1 MSTLGSTLEYIVNHV
16 FLPPKLPQ
24 KDDYTIA
31 NEEYLCKIVHQSAS
45 KYFRSQNIAQDK
57 VAMWKAIIDMLD
69 NLMKCHAQEGL
80 TAEGIE
86 YALGE
91 MKEGSVLAYLI
102 REQNAGVI
110 FRKLPNEVIYE
121 AFEVRPSNEAVMS
134 VPGKLSCSYPG
145 PAISIPLEHF
155 ENPYFLHELSSFL
168 VQMDSDTL
176 DSVATT
182 NKAGSEVV
190 EERDSAHPRYIT
202 SLLTGILHG
211 IGKPAQVSRISKR
224 IADEVLWDD
233 ARTPWRR
240 SMIWLVIRV
249 AIQTYFARIDDNWVS
264 AECKSF
270 IIFLMCDILEHT
282 CNAQR
287 DMSNDLLFC
296 MRAKIAIRVTKLDS
310 SSAPKFLLNRAKEV
324 SQAVENLL
332 RMRWNDVQKAQAQ
345 SPPWDPKSLK
355 TWAEADTRLTLPNS
369 RRYIE
374 KVLQRQSHT
383 TIPIE
388 FGPNCYPRHLRNL
401 TWFETCTTKA
411 MQDAFESEPFVAL
424 ADIELSV
431 QNNLD
436 DWLSRHI
443 SEPMLP
449 SALFDVVRGYLTEA
463 KNRYL
468 LPEDKYIMV
477 VTLFDLWIALDKA
490 VVRDIPLLAEFSPEV
505 PTALFE
511 HLLLQKTSNINR
523 LINIHRYL
531 DSRHSKS
538 KYGSVFT
545 EPSHAESFAVKFFN
559 QSPELQKVKEDI
571 EKSAQVKRDKKRE
584 EYAQKRKEHKEK
596 TDRARQL
603 SCTYVNTAHGPP
615 QHSRKC
621 ERCKLFAQAGRLEI
635 KVHEW
640 PLPRHSATAQT
651 TVFELKC
658 PSSFRIWR
666 DATYTLLT
674 ELCQPP
680 TGGNAP
686 ANHPAPSTTLKKY
699 QDLRPWSGE
708 TGRISLASVPKSF
721 LQAHYNSKKIAKA
734 HAEKDVIVDNGLS
747 YNLYDETSSLWPTK
761 NPFSRWNLDVSHIC
775 TIHLPNPSI
784 YDSLQGAVTSTGYT
798 PNTAIAHQHYCR
810 DELSLHEFIS
820 FGTLRNGRNI
830 QWFNIAKE
838 VRSRVLTFHKE
849 EVYLLLAQT
858 AWQVGE
864 ISRGGEVER
873 HRDLKDPKFCNVLLE
888 ELRKLLEDVKSN
900 WMEVTTVRS
909 IVILCG
915 RVLAATKVNEVQEK
929 AYELMRSAR
938 EVTCGWMRSLWSDPV
953 DAADE
958 KLLAERQKAILEMA
972 LACRSTYDVDKR
984 HLKNLLST
992 PEDVSVFLECSVLK
1006 FDNTLAWD
1014 ALPGPVRRLLL
1025 RDRRLSHF
1033 IEPVLVSII
1042 SQDQRGVDD
1051 AISAIWS
1058 AYRPNPGKLWKSLGG
1073 SNDRWIA
1080 SSTMSDANSREQFVY
1095 LNLLDG
1101 KLLVDGK
1108 PLTRLPPKMTDHDTF
1123 KRIFGSRLLDIIP
1136 SDVPGF
1142 EFASRGEIFGHQV
1155 HFDMRDGELVIQAK
1169 NLEKASLFELIP
1181 HTLLFGDIPELMV
1194 KEYAH
1199 WIDLDKKEIEF
1210 RPLDSCWVTSP
1221 KNWLLKIQGRDM
1233 FLVLDGSKKLVDIQS
1248 RTFEMISRYLSRIE
1262 HGQFLTVTCAAQSV
1276 IDVELP
1282 RFRLSFTVNPQGD
1295 MESLTFP
1302 GMFVDDTEPIGT
1314 LHGLKNALTLKSIL
1328 PNHPRRVLIPDGRI
1342 RFKMQGNHPDV
1353 FVDTRPAE
1361 WRSVKFFEYVIRTD
1375 LGYLEG
1381 DGSLTSHFYR
1391 TYLHA
1396 LTSSCL
1402 PDPLTG
1408 RTGTEEA
1415 LSILISARSFC
1426 FQSLRDD
1433 RFLILLY
1440 QIASLTPSRSF
1451 YPAHLQ
1457 QMQTIRWSELPF
1469 LSQHP
1474 SFLPETEAIL
1484 EYCDKLQKLR
1494 VDTRVEIGTP
1504 YSHLR
1509 SRKELWLRDYN
1520 QNSRLYAS
1528 IDMESIGTVRTNY
1541 PYLSRALA
1549 LEDEQTPCTVASWI
1563 FQPPSHPF
1571 TSIVDTFKKW
1581 KIIRRSDQNQI
1592 TLSYS
1597 KDWLDSKS
1605 EVLPSNWLT
1614 LYDLCREPSVP
1625 KTQKVYQILF
1635 SLPSLAYSGS
1645 GYRDLLPILVQFATN
1660 ADFAA
1665 LHAPTWPSYNMT
1677 SGIQPIKKQIH
1688 ALLSQAIRP
1697 IEECDQFTELLH
1709 EHDEDDWEYEE
1720 RLESHYNDECQL
1732 CISEVTDSLLSQWP
1746 TDEPLF
1752 PHNVHRVGLL
1762 HERFMTDIEGLF
1774 SSCFWNGQLLIHI
1787 DQVQAVLQRV
1797 QLRPGV
1803 TPSSEIQISSL
1814 KPKSSR
1820 TNKAIRVGMDLL
1832 LRRPPPS
1839 LDVDR
1844 FSFANLGSLLRPI
1857 ISDTVANTS
1866 NNLLPLVKH
1875 LVDDSHP
1882 IQQLLGKDLQRSTE
1896 ALSHLQSSSQRNA
1909 LKDNNKIQKS
1919 LISYQKRCKDE
1930 LDKVLDHIRGTLL
1943 PRSDH
1948 EELSLLAGL
1957 WPRLTSYTLLRLLS
1971 YDQRDSLSAEWTK
1984 TLQLYAK
1991 VVAEFQRSQRL
2002 LYLLSSDDK
2011 DGLLKEVE
2019 NTCPRGLE
2027 DVDWLLIQISNG
2039 FLARDIQVD
2048 VAQEMMDPSNSAN
2061 SVLQLNMGEGKSS
2074 VIVPM
2079 IASSLADGHKLVR
2092 VVVLKALCTQM
2103 FQLLV
2108 DRVSGLANR
2117 RVFYMPFARHL
2128 RVDKKMIETVQS
2140 LYEECMRQGGILVVQ
2155 PEHLLSFRL
2164 MGIDRIVDSGL
2175 SYLSQDA
2182 DDTLC
2187 QQLVKSYRWLCA
2199 HSRDILDECDEILHV
2214 RYQLVYTLG
2223 RQGLLEDHPNRWTTI
2238 QEVFSL
2244 ILRHSFTVR
2253 DEFPIGIHIQDEH
2266 VHKGDFPVIT
2276 ILETDARQ
2284 RLFSLAVQDVMAGR
2298 LTNYPF
2304 QRFPSELKLAARAF
2318 ICDQNIEKSQLALIS
2333 HHCKGTSN
2341 WKGLLLL
2348 RGLIAYGVLAY
2359 ALNERRWRV
2368 DYGLDERRT
2377 LLAVPYRAKDVP
2389 SLRAEFGHP
2398 DVAISLTCLSYY
2410 YQGLTEAQLKICFEL
2425 LLKSDNP
2432 ALEYERWA
2440 RSVPQAPQT
2449 VNGVNLRDSFQ
2460 RQGVLMPYF
2469 AHNHAVV
2476 NFFLSEVVFPK
2487 YAKRFPEKLSTC
2499 GWDLVEEKANVTTG
2513 FSGTKDSQ
2521 YILPATISQVKDD
2534 LLGQESTN
2542 AQVIEYLLQPENNH
2556 YMCTKG
2562 ANNEPLT
2569 ASELI
2574 DNIVEEPGE
2583 IRVLLDVG
2591 AQILDMSNEAVAKY
2605 WLEQKKGVEAA
2616 VYFNSRDQMMV
2627 VDRRGRFERFI
2638 SSRYRNQLDRCI
2650 VYLDDA
2656 HTRGTDLKLPLSYR
2670 AAVTLGPKVTKDRLT
2685 QGCMRLRKLGQG
2697 QSVMFFAPFK
2707 VDQKIRQISRMK
2719 SGDAITSSHVLRWA
2733 YAETAVDI
2741 EHHIP
2746 HWLKQGSDYLE
2757 RNKAWDTFDRS
2768 ERISDLAIWRQPDAR
2783 TLEQMY
2789 GGRGETSEYFADGGL
2804 EDSDKFKE
2812 RRRTLGCNVSQFV
2825 FKDSV
2830 DEEQEREVSH
2840 EVEKE
2845 RQVQRPPR
2853 RDPAQHSLRTSVR
2866 EFITTGVVRD
2876 TSAFITLFSALGLP
2890 PNTTHQGLLST
2901 LEFATTIKNS
2911 NPALND
2917 YMPPVT
2923 WIISGGFLP
2932 DRTPALV
2939 IISPFEADQLRSDI
2953 AKNQVGLYLHAYA
2966 PKVTQNQG
2974 SFEDL
2979 RILTVP
2985 TLPDSWTPPDSSMI
2999 LQLNLF
3005 SGQLYLRDWETY
3017 KQLCD
3022 YLGLYIAKEDDS
3034 TPANCQSDGFIVPQ
3048 HRTREIKRSC
3058 PFQTSPLP
3066 KLRELFGLRRKGNGY
3081 SLTHIGKIL
3090 NGRSLDKSDFE

>member
-1 MSTLGSTLEYIVNHV
+1 MSTLDSTLEYIVNHV

-24 KDDYTIA
+24 KDDYTMP
-31 NEEYLCKIVHQSAS
+31 NEEYLCEIVHQSAM
-45 KYFRSQNIAQDK
+45 KFRSQYVAQDN
-57 VAMWKAIIDMLD
+57 VGWNAIINMLD
-69 NLMKCHAQEGL
+69 NLDASL
-80 TAEGIE
+80 PFS
-86 YALGE
+86 
-91 MKEGSVLAYLI
+91 SVFYENTDIPLSYSAILAYLI

-110 FRKLPNEVIYE
+110 FRKLPNQVIYE

-134 VPGKLSCSYPG
+134 VPGKLSCLYPG

-168 VQMDSDTL
+168 VQMNSDTL
-176 DSVATT
+176 ESVADT
-182 NKAGSEVV
+182 NKAGSVV

-211 IGKPAQVSRISKR
+211 IGKTTQVPRICKR

-249 AIQTYFARIDDNWVS
+249 AIQTHFARIDNNVDY
-264 AECKSF
+264 KSF
-270 IIFLMCDILEHT
+270 MIFLMCDILEHA
-282 CNAQR
+282 CRR

-332 RMRWNDVQKAQAQ
+332 QTRNDEQKAQAQ
-345 SPPWDPKSLK
+345 SRAPLWDPKSIK
-355 TWAEADTRLTLPNS
+355 TWAEPDTRLILPNS

-374 KVLQRQSHT
+374 EVLQRQDHI
-383 TIPIE
+383 TIPTE
-388 FGPNCYPRHLRNL
+388 FVPSCYPRHFRNL
-401 TWFETCTTKA
+401 TWFETCTAKA
-411 MQDAFESEPFVAL
+411 MQDAFRSEPFVAL

-443 SEPMLP
+443 YEPMLP
-449 SALFDVVRGYLTEA
+449 SALFDIIREYLTEA
-463 KNRYL
+463 KKKKSNPQKKPI
-468 LPEDKYIMV
+468 PEDKSIMV
-477 VTLFDLWIALDKA
+477 LTLFDLWVALDKA
-490 VVRDIPLLAEFSPEV
+490 VVRDIPLLVEFSPEI
-505 PTALFE
+505 PTTLFE
-511 HLLLQKTSNINR
+511 HLLLQKTSSINR

-531 DSRHSKS
+531 DSRHSKA

-545 EPSHAESFAVKFFN
+545 EPSHAGSFAVRFFN
-559 QSPELQKVKEDI
+559 QSRELQKVKEDI
-571 EKSAQVKRDKKRE
+571 EKSAQIKRDKKRE

-603 SCTYVNTAHGPP
+603 SCTYVNPIHGPP

-621 ERCKLFAQAGRLEI
+621 ERCKLFAQASQLEI
-635 KVHEW
+635 RVHEW
-640 PLPRHSATAQT
+640 PLPRHSAAAQT

-680 TGGNAP
+680 IGSKAP
-686 ANHPAPSTTLKKY
+686 ANHPTPSTTLKKY

-721 LQAHYNSKKIAKA
+721 LQAHYRSKKIAKA
-734 HAEKDVIVDNGLS
+734 HAEKDVIVDNGLF
-747 YNLYDETSSLWPTK
+747 YDLYDEASSLWPTK
-761 NPFSRWNLDVSHIC
+761 NPFSEWKLNVSHIC

-784 YDSLQGAVTSTGYT
+784 YDSLQGAVTSTKYT
-798 PNTAIAHQHYCR
+798 PNMAIAHQHYCR
-810 DELSLHEFIS
+810 DKLSLHEFIS
-820 FGTLRNGRNI
+820 FGMLRNGQNI

-838 VRSRVLTFHKE
+838 IRSRVLTFHKE
-849 EVYLLLAQT
+849 EVHLLLAQT

-864 ISRGGEVER
+864 ISRGEFER
-873 HRDLKDPKFCNVLLE
+873 HRDLKDPKFCDILLK
-888 ELRKLLEDVKSN
+888 ELRKLLEDVQSN
-900 WMEVTTVRS
+900 WMEVTTIRS
-909 IVILCG
+909 IIILCG
-915 RVLAATKVNEVQEK
+915 RVLAATNVNEAQEN
-929 AYELMRSAR
+929 AYKLMRSAR
-938 EVTCGWMRSLWSDPV
+938 KVTHGWMRSLWRDPV

-958 KLLAERQKAILEMA
+958 KLLAERQKAILETA
-972 LACRSTYDVDKR
+972 LACRSTYDVDR
-984 HLKNLLST
+984 RNLKNLLST

-1006 FDNTLAWD
+1006 FDNTSAWD
-1014 ALPGPVRRLLL
+1014 TLPEPVQRLLP

-1051 AISAIWS
+1051 AISAIWP
-1058 AYRPNPGKLWKSLGG
+1058 AYRPNQGKAWESLGG
-1073 SNDRWIA
+1073 SNDRWIS
-1080 SSTMSDANSREQFVY
+1080 SSTTSDANSREQFVY

-1101 KLLVDGK
+1101 ELLVDGK
-1108 PLTRLPPKMTDHDTF
+1108 HLTRLPPKITDHDTF

-1155 HFDMRDGELVIQAK
+1155 HFDMRDELVIQAK
-1169 NLEKASLFELIP
+1169 NLENSSLFELIP
-1181 HTLLFGDIPELMV
+1181 HTLFSREIPELMV
-1194 KEYAH
+1194 EEYAH
-1199 WIDLDKKEIEF
+1199 WINLDKKEIEF

-1221 KNWLLKIQGRDM
+1221 KNWRLEIQGCGM
-1233 FLVLDGSKKLVDIQS
+1233 FLVIDGSKKLVDIQS
-1248 RTFEMISRYLSRIE
+1248 RTFEMISRYLGRIE
-1262 HGQFLTVTCAAQSV
+1262 HGQFLIVTCSAQSI

-1282 RFRLSFTVNPQGD
+1282 RFRLSFTVNSNGD

-1302 GMFVDDTEPIGT
+1302 GMFVDDTQPIGT
-1314 LHGLKNALTLKSIL
+1314 LHGLKNALILKSSL
-1328 PNHPRRVLIPDGRI
+1328 PNHPRRVLIPDGI
-1342 RFKMQGNHPDV
+1342 IEFKMQGNHPDV
-1353 FVDTRPAE
+1353 FVDTKPAE
-1361 WRSVKFFEYVIRTD
+1361 WRNVKFFEYIIRTD

-1415 LSILISARSFC
+1415 LSILISARSFS
-1426 FQSLRDD
+1426 FQNLRDD
-1433 RFLILLY
+1433 RFLVLLY
-1440 QIASLTPSRSF
+1440 HIASLTPSRSF

-1457 QMQTIRWSELPF
+1457 QMQTIRWSDLPF

-1474 SFLPETEAIL
+1474 SFLPETMAIL

-1494 VDTRVEIGTP
+1494 VDTRVEIGTC
-1504 YSHLR
+1504 YGHLR
-1509 SRKELWLRDYN
+1509 STKKLWLRDYN

-1528 IDMESIGTVRTNY
+1528 IDIESARTVRTNH
-1541 PYLSRALA
+1541 PYHSRALT
-1549 LEDEQTPCTVASWI
+1549 LEDEQTPCTVASRI

-1571 TSIVDTFKKW
+1571 TSIIDTFKEW
-1581 KIIRRSDQNQI
+1581 KTIRRSDQNQI
-1592 TLSYS
+1592 SLSYS

-1625 KTQKVYQILF
+1625 KMKKVYQILF

-1645 GYRDLLPILVQFATN
+1645 GYHDLLPILVQFTTN
-1660 ADFAA
+1660 TDFAA
-1665 LHAPTWPSYNMT
+1665 LHAPKWPSYDMT
-1677 SGIQPIKKQIH
+1677 FGIQPTEKQID

-1697 IEECDQFTELLH
+1697 AEECDQSTELCH
-1709 EHDEDDWEYEE
+1709 GQDEDDWEYEQVK
-1720 RLESHYNDECQL
+1720 SPSTDECRL

-1746 TDEPLF
+1746 TKEPLF
-1752 PHNVHRVGLL
+1752 PHNVHSVGLL
-1762 HERFMTDIEGLF
+1762 HESFMTDIEGLF
-1774 SSCFWNGQLLIHI
+1774 SSCFWNSQLVIHI
-1787 DQVQAVLQRV
+1787 DQVQTVLQRV
-1797 QLRPGV
+1797 QLHPEV
-1803 TPSSEIQISSL
+1803 TPPSEIQIMISSL
-1814 KPKSSR
+1814 KTKSSH

-1832 LRRPPPS
+1832 LRRLPPSLGS

-1844 FSFANLGSLLRPI
+1844 FFFANLGSLL
-1857 ISDTVANTS
+1857 
-1866 NNLLPLVKH
+1866 LE
-1875 LVDDSHP
+1875 DSHP
-1882 IQQLLGKDLQRSTE
+1882 IQRLLGEDLQRSTK
-1896 ALSHLQSSSQRNA
+1896 ALSHLQLSSQRNA
-1909 LKDNNKIQKS
+1909 LQDSKIQES
-1919 LISYQKRCKDE
+1919 LISYQKCCKE
-1930 LDKVLDHIRGTLL
+1930 KLGEVLSHIRGTLL

-1971 YDQRDSLSAEWTK
+1971 YDQRHSLPTEWMK

-1991 VVAEFQRSQRL
+1991 VVAELQRSQRL
-2002 LYLLSSDDK
+2002 LYLLSSNDK

-2019 NTCPRGLE
+2019 NICPKGL
-2027 DVDWLLIQISNG
+2027 DWLLIQISNG
-2039 FLARDIQVD
+2039 FLARDIQVN
-2048 VAQEMMDPSNSAN
+2048 VAKEMMDPSRSAN

-2074 VIVPM
+2074 VIVQM
-2079 IASSLADGHKLVR
+2079 IASSLADGRKLVR

-2128 RVDKKMIETVQS
+2128 RVDKPMIETVQS

-2164 MGIDRIVDSGL
+2164 MGIDRIWL
-2175 SYLSQDA
+2175 SLHVVAGQF
-2182 DDTLC
+2182 
-2187 QQLVKSYRWLCA
+2187 VKSYRWLCA

-2238 QEVFSL
+2238 QEVLSL

-2266 VHKGDFPVIT
+2266 VHKGDFPIIT
-2276 ILETDARQ
+2276 ILETDAQQ
-2284 RLFSLAVQDVMAGR
+2284 RLFDLVVQDIMEGK

-2304 QRFPSELKLAARAF
+2304 QRLPSDSELWLAARAF
-2318 ICDQNIEKSQLALIS
+2318 VCDQNIGDSQLALVS
-2333 HHCKGTSN
+2333 RHCKGTNN

-2398 DVAISLTCLSYY
+2398 DIAISLTCLSYY
-2410 YQGLTEAQLKICFEL
+2410 YRGLTEAQLEICFEL

-2432 ALEYERWA
+2432 ALEYEQWA
-2440 RSVPQAPQT
+2440 RSVPQVPQT
-2449 VNGVNLRDSFQ
+2449 VNGVNLRDCSQ
-2460 RQGVLMPYF
+2460 RQGVLMPCF

-2487 YAKRFPEKLSTC
+2487 YMKHFPKKLSTC
-2499 GWDLVEEKANVTTG
+2499 GWDLAEEKVNFTTG

-2521 YILPATISQVKDD
+2521 YILPATISQVESD

-2542 AQVIEYLLQPENNH
+2542 AQVIENLLQPENTH
-2556 YMCTKG
+2556 YLCMKG

-2574 DNIVEEPGE
+2574 QKN
-2583 IRVLLDVG
+2583 L
-2591 AQILDMSNEAVAKY
+2591 EA
-2605 WLEQKKGVEAA
+2605 EAA

-2627 VDRRGRFERFI
+2627 FDRRGCLERFI

-2656 HTRGTDLKLPLSYR
+2656 HTRGTDLKLPLNYR
-2670 AAVTLGPKVTKDRLT
+2670 AAVTLGPKVTKDRLI

-2697 QSVMFFAPFK
+2697 QSVMFLAPFK
-2707 VDQKIRQISRMK
+2707 VDQRIRQISRMK
-2719 SGDAITSSHVLRWA
+2719 GDDAITSSHVLRWA

-2746 HWLKQGSDYLE
+2746 DWLKQGSDYLK
-2757 RNKAWDTFDRS
+2757 RKKAWDNFDRS
-2768 ERISDLAIWRQPDAR
+2768 GRISDLAIWRQPDAR
-2783 TLEQMY
+2783 ALEQMY
-2789 GGRGETSEYFADGGL
+2789 GGRGETSRCFTDGSL

-2812 RRRTLGCNVSQFV
+2812 RRQALGCNISQFV
-2825 FKDSV
+2825 SKDSV
-2830 DEEQEREVSH
+2830 DEEQEREVSP

-2845 RQVQRPPR
+2845 RRVQRPLR
-2853 RDPAQHSLRTSVR
+2853 GDPAQHLLRTSVR
-2866 EFITTGVVRD
+2866 EFITTGIVRD
-2876 TSAFITLFSALGLP
+2876 TSIFIPLFSALDLP
-2890 PNTTHQGLLST
+2890 PNTTHQGLRST
-2901 LEFATTIKNS
+2901 LEFATTIKDS

-2917 YMPPVT
+2917 FMPPVT
-2923 WIISGGFLP
+2923 WIISGGFLWN
-2932 DRTPALV
+2932 RTPALV

-3017 KQLCD
+3017 KQLCH
-3022 YLGLYIAKEDDS
+3022 YLGLYIAREDDCA
-3034 TPANCQSDGFIVPQ
+3034 PANHQSDGFIMPQ
-3048 HRTREIKRSC
+3048 HRTGEIGRLC

-3066 KLRELFGLRRKGNGY
+3066 KLRELIGLRRKGNGY

-3090 NGRSLDKSDFE
+3090 NGRSLDKSDFERTSLPLTAQGYHPET